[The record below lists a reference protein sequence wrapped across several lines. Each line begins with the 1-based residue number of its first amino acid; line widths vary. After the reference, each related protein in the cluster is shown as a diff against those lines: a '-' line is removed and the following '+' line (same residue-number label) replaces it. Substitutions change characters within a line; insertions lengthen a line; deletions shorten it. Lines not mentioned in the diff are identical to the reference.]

1 MKTPKATAGARI
13 DAAHSALRASGT
25 GTGAVRVRKFI
36 ASIWIDAAALV
47 IIGIIFVVPFVFI
60 LLTAA
65 KTQQEAALF
74 QFSWPSPFQLIQN
87 IRDVVT
93 YGDNRMLLAL
103 WNSALL
109 TVGSV
114 TLIVLLAAMVAF
126 VIQRRR
132 DRVASVAS
140 TVMLSGLII
149 PPAVVPTIFLLQS
162 LGLYKTLLGLIMVE
176 VAFTLPFA
184 TLVLRAFMST
194 IPREIDEAALI
205 DGASPVRVFFGII
218 LPLLQPA
225 IVTVIIVSAVGIYN
239 DFAGP
244 LYFLPGAENVTAQLT
259 LFSFISQFSSQWNL
273 LFANVVVITI
283 PPLIMFMFFQRQIV
297 SGMTSGAVKG

>member
-1 MKTPKATAGARI
+1 MKTPKVTAGARI
-13 DAAHSALRASGT
+13 DAADPALHASRNGA
-25 GTGAVRVRKFI
+25 GAVRVRQFI
-36 ASIWIDAAALV
+36 ARIWIDAVALV
-47 IIGIIFVVPFVFI
+47 VIGIVFIVPFVFI
-60 LLTAA
+60 VLTAA
-65 KTQQEAALF
+65 KTEQEAALF
-74 QFSWPSPFQLIQN
+74 EFSWPSPFQLVQN
-87 IRDVVT
+87 IRDVVV

-114 TLIVLLAAMVAF
+114 TLIVLLGAMVAF

-132 DRVASVAS
+132 DRVASIAS

-162 LGLYKTLLGLIMVE
+162 LGIYKTLLGLILVE

-184 TLVLRAFMST
+184 TLTLRAFMST

-218 LPLLQPA
+218 LPLLKPA
-225 IVTVIIVSAVGIYN
+225 LVTVIIVSSVGIYN
-239 DFAGP
+239 DFAHP
-244 LYFLPGAENVTAQLT
+244 LYFLPGEENVTAQLT

-283 PPLIMFMFFQRQIV
+283 PPLILFMFFQRQIV
-297 SGMTSGAVKG
+297 AGMTSGAVKG